1 MCPTRERREAAYNLL
16 KFSALCY
23 FSKQK
28 NESAVTG
35 LETWALCIQAE
46 AFFFFFN
53 LCWYFPCFLDKNLS
67 ENSHVSPAGSLGWR
81 GGALTLH
88 TALPERKSR
97 RWWHPFSSEPL
108 KHFVLGLS
116 KE

>member
-46 AFFFFFN
+46 AFFFFLIFVGI
-53 LCWYFPCFLDKNLS
+53 FPVFWTRIFLKIPMCLQRVPWDG
-67 ENSHVSPAGSLGWR
+67 EEGP
-81 GGALTLH
+81 
-88 TALPERKSR
+88 
-97 RWWHPFSSEPL
+97 
-108 KHFVLGLS
+108 
-116 KE
+116 